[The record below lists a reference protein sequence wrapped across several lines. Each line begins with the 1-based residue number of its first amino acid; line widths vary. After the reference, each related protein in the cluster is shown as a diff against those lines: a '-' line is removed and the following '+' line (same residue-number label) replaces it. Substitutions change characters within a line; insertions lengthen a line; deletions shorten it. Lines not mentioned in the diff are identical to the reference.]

1 MKTFQKAICLW
12 GILILIWVS
21 LSFGEVVAQNKPATG
36 RPTYSSWNMF
46 QMISEEG

>member
-1 MKTFQKAICLW
+1 MKTIKKAFFLW
-12 GILILIWVS
+12 SILVLIWVS

-46 QMISEEG
+46 QMVSEEG

>member
-1 MKTFQKAICLW
+1 MRTLRKALCLW
-12 GILILIWVS
+12 SILVLIWVL

-46 QMISEEG
+46 QMVSEEG

>member
-1 MKTFQKAICLW
+1 MKTIKKAFFLW
-12 GILILIWVS
+12 SILVLIWVL

-46 QMISEEG
+46 QMVSEEG